1 MSKSKDKIRS
11 IRDDYS
17 KGELPKEILKGLA
30 LGGLIVASFALPN
43 LPQIFSLFGA
53 KNYRERYKINR
64 TLQRF
69 KNRKLI
75 NIYKKN
81 GEDIVEITEI
91 GKKNVLKYK
100 FDNMR
105 INRPKKWDGCWRVII
120 FDIPERYKNG
130 RDALTKK
137 LKEMELYPLQKSVFI
152 CPFKC
157 RDEIIFIGEIFNIR
171 KYIHYLVVK
180 ELDEESEFD
189 LKQHYNLI

>member
-1 MSKSKDKIRS
+1 
-11 IRDDYS
+11 
-17 KGELPKEILKGLA
+17 
-30 LGGLIVASFALPN
+30 
-43 LPQIFSLFGA
+43 
-53 KNYRERYKINR
+53 
-64 TLQRF
+64 
-69 KNRKLI
+69 
-75 NIYKKN
+75 
-81 GEDIVEITEI
+81 
-91 GKKNVLKYK
+91 
-100 FDNMR
+100 MR

-120 FDIPERYKNG
+120 FDIPERYKKG

-157 RDEIIFIGEIFNIR
+157 RDEINFIGEIFNIR